1 MDRIVSVGSTVT
13 KSFEA
18 DELSIGI
25 AIDGRRNTRNE
36 CTSSYNAL
44 LGQIRAAFIS
54 AGVSPEL
61 VRNSNFSVHPHSE
74 SLYEKD
80 EDGTYYKASQ
90 RLEGYDFNADID
102 AKIEVASQLA
112 SPIWVALSSCGK
124 EVSFCFTYGLANPDE
139 AKRQLLVEAI
149 ELSREEASILA
160 KASGATL
167 GSVISISH
175 NYDDEFPGRMLGGF
189 AEAPRS
195 TQGDAPRFVPEPI
208 EVECEV
214 NVQWELVI

>member
-18 DELSIGI
+18 DELSIGV
-25 AIDGRRNTRNE
+25 AIDGKRTTRNE
-36 CTSSYNAL
+36 CTSSYNTL
-44 LGQIRAAFIS
+44 LDQVRNAFIS

-61 VRNSNFSVHPHSE
+61 VRNSNFSVRPHLE
-74 SLYEKD
+74 NLYEKE
-80 EDGTYYKASQ
+80 EDGTYYKATQ
-90 RLEGYDFNADID
+90 RIEGYEFNAD
-102 AKIEVASQLA
+102 VAVKVETAFQLA
-112 SPIWVALSSCGK
+112 SPIWVALSSCDK

-149 ELSREEASILA
+149 ENSREEADVLA

-175 NYDDEFPGRMLGGF
+175 DYDGGFSERMLGGF
-189 AEAPRS
+189 AEVPRG
-195 TQGDAPRFVPEPI
+195 TQGGAPEFTPEPI

-214 NVQWELVI
+214 NVQWELVV